1 MNETIG
7 FRLWQI
13 KGNAL
18 QGDVQ
23 PNCIINFI
31 LRFKLVRGGSITIE
45 YSLPTS
51 VVLGIVIDRLSI
63 RLNFH
68 FKSFRFLLD
77 VILILMMMTMM
88 IVGKVTVNQ

>member
-1 MNETIG
+1 MNEKIG

-13 KGNAL
+13 KGNVL

-23 PNCIINFI
+23 PNCIISFI

-51 VVLGIVIDRLSI
+51 VVLGIVINQLSI
-63 RLNFH
+63 RLNFY
-68 FKSFRFLLD
+68 FISFRFLLD

-88 IVGKVTVNQ
+88 IVEKVIVNQ